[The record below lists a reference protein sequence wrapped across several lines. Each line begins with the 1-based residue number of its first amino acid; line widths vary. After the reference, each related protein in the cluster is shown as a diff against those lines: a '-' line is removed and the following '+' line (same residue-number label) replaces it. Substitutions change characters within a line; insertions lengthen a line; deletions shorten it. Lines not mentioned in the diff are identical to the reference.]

1 MFKFPNC
8 AVLELTYRC
17 NHKCKF
23 CSCPWYAPDST
34 YPVGQEL
41 DLSQWKHAITKLYD
55 SGIKAISISGGEC
68 LLKKELPDILR
79 FINEESKRRGLRK
92 EIVLISNGRLMNE
105 EYLQLFKQCH
115 VHLSMSL
122 PGIETFAEHTGVDNA
137 SGVLHW
143 FQEAKKIGLDTTVN
157 VTVTRKNYHELFR
170 TIAFGLINGA
180 SSVLLNR
187 FLPGGRGLIYRNELT
202 LNRDQLN
209 GMLDTTE
216 EVLTISNR
224 YGSVGTEI
232 PICTVN
238 DPKKFKRLRFGT
250 KCAAAKDFF
259 VIDPAGQ
266 IRTCNH
272 SPRVVGN
279 IFDDEIITDKE
290 YWDVFANSNYH
301 PTMCQSCESISNC
314 DCGCREVSNILHG
327 SPCAVDDSINDCT
340 FGMARPAKP

>member
-1 MFKFPNC
+1 MIKLPNC

-23 CSCPWYAPDST
+23 CSCPWYAPENT
-34 YPVGQEL
+34 YHMGKEL
-41 DLSQWKHAITKLYD
+41 NLSQWQQAITRLYD
-55 SGIKAISISGGEC
+55 HGVKAISISGGEC

-79 FINEESKRRGLRK
+79 FINEESRKRGLRK
-92 EIVLISNGRLMNE
+92 EIVLISNGLIMNE

-122 PGIETFAEHTGVDNA
+122 PGIDTFAEHTGVDNA

-157 VTVTRKNYHELFR
+157 ITVTRKNYHELFR
-170 TIAFGLINGA
+170 TVALGLINGA
-180 SSVLLNR
+180 SSVLMNR
-187 FLPGGRGLIYRNELT
+187 FLPGGRGLIYRDELT

-209 GMLDTTE
+209 GMLDTAE
-216 EVLTISNR
+216 EVLTLSNR
-224 YGSVGTEI
+224 YGSLGTETPLCAI
-232 PICTVN
+232 NEPE
-238 DPKKFKRLRFGT
+238 KYKRLGFGT

-272 SPRVVGN
+272 SPRIVGN
-279 IFDDEIITDKE
+279 IFSDEIITDTE
-290 YWDVFANSNYH
+290 YWNIFANSHYH
-301 PTMCQSCESISNC
+301 PAVCQSCKSITKC
-314 DCGCREVSNILHG
+314 DCGCREVANILHN
-327 SPCAVDDSINDCT
+327 SPRDVDDSICK
-340 FGMARPAKP
+340 FEIARPVKL